1 MVRPGAGDCDFL
13 ADPKLHADQTAVFW
27 RVEDCAS
34 VVILEAARPQLPA
47 TTIALRDLPK
57 DVLRRD
63 AADGAHL
70 LIREGTLAHQLM
82 LIGRVKTSAPL
93 AALVPLDDTLPQRT
107 EATQRF
113 WRFAAHS
120 RPPPEPRPLRRRDRL
135 IAALRA
141 LDGHL
146 SGASYRMIGDV
157 LFERE
162 RVEAE
167 TWKTSSLRG
176 AVIRLVHTGVAM
188 MRRDYRTLLRPRQ
201 TD

>member
-13 ADPKLHADQTAVFW
+13 ADPKLRADQSAVFW
-27 RVEDCAS
+27 RVEEFAS
-34 VVILEAARPQLPA
+34 VVILESARLLPSA
-47 TTIALRDLPK
+47 TTFALRDLPK
-57 DVLRRD
+57 DILRRD
-63 AADGAHL
+63 AADGVHL
-70 LIREGTLAHQLM
+70 LIRDGTLIHQLM
-82 LIGRVKTSAPL
+82 LIGRLKATTPL

-107 EATQRF
+107 EATARF

-120 RPPPEPRPLRRRDRL
+120 RPPPAPRPLRRRDRL

-146 SGASYRMIGDV
+146 SGASYRVIGEV
-157 LFERE
+157 LFEPE

-167 TWKTSSLRG
+167 TWKTSSLRDV
-176 AVIRLVHTGVAM
+176 VIRLVRTGVAM
-188 MRRDYRTLLRPRQ
+188 MQRDYRKLLGPRQ